1 MAQSITA
8 AQVDGGVRKAK
19 NGRYY
24 VKLKKGGSRMLSDDD
39 AKRLRAALK
48 GSSTTKPATKP
59 KPATKKK
66 SKKKGKSKSKK
77 KNSTPKRTK
86 KFLADFL

>member
-1 MAQSITA
+1 MADKINAS
-8 AQVDGGVRKAK
+8 QVDGGVRKAK

-48 GSSTTKPATKP
+48 GKPATKPATKP
-59 KPATKKK
+59 KPKARKSGGA
-66 SKKKGKSKSKK
+66 SKKADAKPKSR
-77 KNSTPKRTK
+77 RTK
-86 KFLADFL
+86 KYLGDFL

>member
-59 KPATKKK
+59 KPKPRK
-66 SKKKGKSKSKK
+66 SKGKSKGNPKSK
-77 KNSTPKRTK
+77 STPKRTK
-86 KFLADFL
+86 KYLGDLL